1 MEILVCEV
9 FGLKENL
16 INKLLILCEEN
27 KKKPHFDPY
36 ISNPG
41 VKKLIN
47 TVNMSKIPLHFHSRH
62 EYFTPERLNRKLIV
76 NNKKQVRR
84 GLGSQS

>member
-16 INKLLILCEEN
+16 VNKLLILCEEN

-47 TVNMSKIPLHFHSRH
+47 TVNMSKIPLYFHSRH
-62 EYFTPERLNRKLIV
+62 EYFTSERLNRQLIV
-76 NNKKQVRR
+76 NTKKQAKHV
-84 GLGSQS
+84 LGNQY